1 MKLDSTDRAILKVL
15 LQDGRASLREIARKT
30 SLTTPTVAS
39 HFSRLVESGFI
50 KKFAPILDQSTLRQG
65 VNAFVN
71 LRINSGDTNSILRKL
86 STMSEVI
93 GVFVTTGEN
102 NVVLKINCEDTKR
115 LQDFLDERLPK
126 LGGEVV
132 SSQLILDAVKD
143 EQPASLTGE
152 IAVKLRCDYCKGEVL
167 SDRPYNI
174 RVGSQYHYF
183 CCRTCRRSFLE
194 KYGKRIAR
202 INAVGETA

>member
-15 LQDGRASLREIARKT
+15 LRDGRASLRDIARKT

-39 HFSRLVESGFI
+39 HFSRLVKSGFI
-50 KKFAPILDQSTLRQG
+50 KKFAPILDQSTLRPG
-65 VNAFVN
+65 VNAFVT
-71 LRINSGDTNSILRKL
+71 LRINSGDTNSISRKL

-93 GVFVTTGEN
+93 GVFGITGEN
-102 NVVLKINCEDTKR
+102 NVMLKINCEDTKR
-115 LQDFLDERLPK
+115 LQDFLNERLPK
-126 LGGEVV
+126 LGGEVM
-132 SSQLILDAVKD
+132 SSQLILNAVKD
-143 EQPASLTGE
+143 EQPVSLTGD
-152 IAVKLRCDYCKGEVL
+152 IMIKLRCDYCKGEVL

-174 RVGSQYHYF
+174 RIGSLYHYF

-202 INAVGETA
+202 INAVNRTA